1 MQKDRPEHITVDTQ
15 GRILLFGKPVG
26 IIRKAA
32 ARQGAAA
39 IVDSECQLLEVNRF
53 LLSRCRSVKFQP
65 GIAKKLEQKA
75 LLEQAHLIRRARVY
89 QLKPEIDP
97 ALRFIGYQEL
107 VARQGSVRP
116 GDYMLAFDGEVG
128 SADPETVYRLLR
140 DHPPA
145 DYWGHALTRSD
156 VLELYNPKE
165 SRCFYVDTFALRP
178 IRFDA
183 EPPGK

>member
-1 MQKDRPEHITVDTQ
+1 MPKDRPEHITVDTQ

-32 ARQGAAA
+32 GRRGAEA

-65 GIAKKLEQKA
+65 GLAKRLEQEA
-75 LLEQAHLIRRARVY
+75 VMERAHLIRRARVY
-89 QLKPEIDP
+89 QLRPEIDP

-116 GDYMLAFDGEVG
+116 EDYALAFDGEVG

-140 DHPPA
+140 DRPPE
-145 DYWGHALTRSD
+145 DYRGHALTRSD

-165 SRCFYVDTFALRP
+165 NRCFYVDTFALRP

-183 EPPGK
+183 DRPLG

>member
-1 MQKDRPEHITVDTQ
+1 MQQPEHIAVDTQ

-26 IIRKAA
+26 IIRKAEG
-32 ARQGAAA
+32 RRGDAA
-39 IVDSECQLLEVNRF
+39 IVDSECQLLEINRF

-65 GIAKKLEQKA
+65 GLAKKLEQEA

-107 VARQGSVRP
+107 IARQGSVRP
-116 GDYMLAFDGEVG
+116 EDYALVFDGEVG
-128 SADPETVYRLLR
+128 SADPEAVYRLLR
-140 DHPPA
+140 DHPPEE
-145 DYWGHALTRSD
+145 YRGHALTRSD

-178 IRFDA
+178 IRGMENA
-183 EPPGK
+183 ERRM